1 MARSRREKVL
11 IIGVAAAVSV
21 FALDRYVFEP
31 FRTAREGIAKDHDVA
46 QTQLDDA
53 ERLIRRERRMRRDWA
68 QMTAAGI
75 ESGAWDAER
84 QMLRSM
90 QTWVQQ
96 AGIANASL
104 RPERTAAEHGFTRV
118 TVHVTGTGPSAAMA
132 KLLWSIESAS
142 VPVRVETLQLTP
154 AAQKEGTDELRLT
167 LAASR
172 LCTMPE
178 GEAKPGIPGNVG
190 GGSVGA
196 RQPLASAPREVRP

>member
-1 MARSRREKVL
+1 MARTRREQLL
-11 IIGVAAAVSV
+11 IIGVATAVGI
-21 FALDRYVFEP
+21 FALDRYVIQP
-31 FRTAREGIAKDHDVA
+31 FRTAREAIGKDQDVA
-46 QTQLDDA
+46 RTQLRDA
-53 ERLIRRERRMRRDWA
+53 NNLLRKERQMRREWA

-75 ESGAWDAER
+75 ESGTWDAER

-104 RPERTAAEHGFTRV
+104 RPERTATEHGFVKV

-142 VPVRVETLQLTP
+142 LPVRVETLQLTP

-167 LAASR
+167 MSASR
-172 LCTMPE
+172 LCAVPE
-178 GEAKPGIPGNVG
+178 GELKPGAP
-190 GGSVGA
+190 GSVPGA
-196 RQPLASAPREVRP
+196 RQPIATAAPAREVRP